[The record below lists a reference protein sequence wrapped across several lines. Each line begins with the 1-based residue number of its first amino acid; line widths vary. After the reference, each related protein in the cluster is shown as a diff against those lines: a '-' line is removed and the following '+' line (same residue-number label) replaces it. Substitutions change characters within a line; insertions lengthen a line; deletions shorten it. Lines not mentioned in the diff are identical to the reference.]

1 MLLLEFV
8 NWNLHHVLDLVF
20 KNFSDIDSCSTY
32 WSLKMPGGGDTVT
45 IIYPQGCKEV
55 TEDLTPDE
63 LIRRLKVCL
72 LFQFFK
78 SFTHAFHSRRL

>member
-1 MLLLEFV
+1 
-8 NWNLHHVLDLVF
+8 
-20 KNFSDIDSCSTY
+20 
-32 WSLKMPGGGDTVT
+32 MPGGGDTVT